1 MRILYLKKKRPPT
14 VYIADSPGLETGGR
28 DLEMKEIGWSPLD
41 VWAGF
46 AHRKLMRSSGDSPQ
60 SGALS
65 LECILGCWQNFS
77 WATLAFDV
85 ESPFCFGVDVVAF
98 PSEPRVEAG
107 TQCNRR
113 GRIALGGFVKD
124 VGPRLLKPGLQCL
137 DSCFAVVGGSVS
149 VPASLPRTVSR
160 ENLRVRRGQWRWL
173 LVVPGSSQP
182 EPTRLFE

>member
-1 MRILYLKKKRPPT
+1 
-14 VYIADSPGLETGGR
+14 
-28 DLEMKEIGWSPLD
+28 MKEIGWSPLD

-124 VGPRLLKPGLQCL
+124 VGPLLLKPGLQCL

-149 VPASLPRTVSR
+149 VPASLPQDCFPGKSPSAPWPV
-160 ENLRVRRGQWRWL
+160 EVA
-173 LVVPGSSQP
+173 VGSSWKQP
-182 EPTRLFE
+182 ARADASF